1 MTGYRGLQNPFLQAA
16 VAFVPLCSPSGD
28 ETALPWSCDA
38 FGSYQRGSYETEDR
52 HYVQELQSCHTDVLY
67 YLKDPYYRF
76 NDMMYRWISLDNWT
90 YSRSFQTPFDIRKWQ
105 KVNLVFEG
113 LDTVSEILMNNI
125 TLGRTDNMFIRYSFD
140 ITSVIKEVNFVE
152 VRFLSA
158 ISYAAE
164 QSRYHKAYS
173 IPPACPP
180 PVQKGECHANFIRK
194 EQCSFSWDWGPSFP
208 TQGIWKDVRIEAY
221 NHYNLIY
228 FSVSSFFVNSAQ
240 LWSLEIESIFDVVSS
255 KPVAGLVTVS
265 IPELQTQQ
273 TFSVKLQ
280 PGEGSIVLLVNINKS
295 SIVEA
300 WWPNG
305 HGKQTGYDMISTF
318 ILEPG
323 YQIEK
328 FSKAYFRTVELVQ
341 EPIPGSPGLSFYF
354 RINGRP
360 IFFKG
365 SNWIPADSFQDRVTS
380 DTLWLLLKSATDANM
395 NALRVWG
402 GGVYEQDEFYDIC
415 DELGI
420 MIWQDFMFAC
430 ALYPADG
437 NYLESVR
444 AEVSHQVRR
453 LKSHPSIILWSG
465 NNENEA
471 AIASNWFSIPY
482 ADREV
487 YIKDYVT
494 LYVKN
499 IREIVLTED
508 KSRPFVA
515 SSPTNG
521 LESVKEGWLSQN
533 PYDTHYGDTH
543 FYDYSSDCWKWTV
556 YPKTRFASE
565 YGFQSWPSF
574 STIEKVS
581 STEDWSYTSNF
592 SLHRQHHE
600 NGNDQM
606 LQQIGLN
613 FKLPRSTDPIKKF
626 KDTIYL
632 TQKLAQLGESVAAC
646 STLVGPFPQLGPLM
660 KLSGD
665 ARECWPSIIH
675 HCSKCCT
682 VTPCFRVMQA
692 QCIKTETEFYRFSQ
706 SEIIKG
712 EGHTMGALYWQLN
725 DIWQAPSWASLEYG
739 GKWKLLHY
747 FAQNFFAPLLPVA
760 YEDKG
765 LLNIYGVSDFHVDHP
780 VTLRIIVHSWS
791 SLEPVCTLAEDN
803 VTVKAQSAV
812 PIYKESI
819 SDLLERCRNC
829 TRKSCVITFCLVG
842 EGGLQSPVN
851 HHFLSSLKDAVGL
864 EKPQLN
870 AFISQQDDL
879 YIFVLKTT
887 AIAPFVYLDVG
898 SIKGRFSDNGFL
910 MTEKKKVVVFY
921 PWEPTSVEELEKSLT
936 LTSLVDVD

>member
-1 MTGYRGLQNPFLQAA
+1 MGPAA
-16 VAFVPLCSPSGD
+16 VLLVLLLPLAVAAGGPEVHSLRGSWQLRSGNGSVSLRAEVPGCVH
-28 ETALPWSCDA
+28 TALLCQ
-38 FGSYQRGSYETEDR
+38 GLIQ
-52 HYVQELQSCHTDVLY
+52 
-67 YLKDPYYRF
+67 DPYYRF
-76 NDMMYRWISLDNWT
+76 NDVMYRWISLDNWT
-90 YSRSFQTPFDIRKWQ
+90 YSRTFKTPFDIRKWQ

-113 LDTVSEILMNNI
+113 VDTVAQILLNNV
-125 TLGRTDNMFIRYSFD
+125 TLGRTDNMFNRYSFD
-140 ITSVIKEVNFVE
+140 ISSVIQEVNCVE

-158 ISYAAE
+158 VSYAAE
-164 QSRYHKAYS
+164 QSRCHKAHS

-180 PVQKGECHANFIRK
+180 PVQKGECHVNFIRK
-194 EQCSFSWDWGPSFP
+194 
-208 TQGIWKDVRIEAY
+208 
-221 NHYNLIY
+221 
-228 FSVSSFFVNSAQ
+228 SAA
-240 LWSLEIESIFDVVSS
+240 L
-255 KPVAGLVTVS
+255 
-265 IPELQTQQ
+265 
-273 TFSVKLQ
+273 
-280 PGEGSIVLLVNINKS
+280 
-295 SIVEA
+295 EA

-305 HGKQTGYDMISTF
+305 HGKQTGYNMTTTF
-318 ILEPG
+318 MMEAG
-323 YQIEK
+323 CQIEK
-328 FSKAYFRTVELVQ
+328 FSKVYFRTVELIQ

-360 IFFKG
+360 IFIKG

-380 DTLWLLLKSATDANM
+380 DTLRLLLKSAADANM

-415 DELGI
+415 DEMGI

-430 ALYPADG
+430 ALYPT
-437 NYLESVR
+437 NQNFLESVR

-482 ADREV
+482 PDIGV

-499 IREIVLTED
+499 IREIVLRED
-508 KSRPFVA
+508 KSRPFVT

-521 LESVKEGWLSQN
+521 LESVKEGWLSHN

-543 FYDYSSDCWKWTV
+543 FYDYSNDCWNWTM

-581 STEDWSYTSNF
+581 SPEDWSYTSNF

-600 NGNDQM
+600 GGNIQM
-606 LQQIGLN
+606 LQEIGRH
-613 FKLPRSTDPIKKF
+613 FKLPQSPDPVKQF
-626 KDTIYL
+626 KDMIYL
-632 TQKLAQLGESVAAC
+632 TQ
-646 STLVGPFPQLGPLM
+646 
-660 KLSGD
+660 
-665 ARECWPSIIH
+665 
-675 HCSKCCT
+675 
-682 VTPCFRVMQA
+682 VMQA

-706 SEIIKG
+706 SEIING

-765 LLNIYGVSDFHVDHP
+765 MLHIYGVSDLHEDHK
-780 VTLRIIVHSWS
+780 VTLRVTVHAWS
-791 SLEPVCTLAEDN
+791 SLEPVCTLAKEG

-819 SDLLERCRNC
+819 CDLLGRCRNC
-829 TRKSCVITFCLVG
+829 TRESCVITFCLVG
-842 EGGLQSPVN
+842 EDGLQSPRN
-851 HHFLSSLKDAVGL
+851 HYFLSSLKDAVGL
-864 EKPQLN
+864 EKTQLS
-870 AFISQQDDL
+870 ASVSQQDDI
-879 YIFVLKTT
+879 YIFVLQTT
-887 AIAPFVYLDVG
+887 AVAPFVTLDVG

-910 MTEKKKVVVFY
+910 MTEKKKTVVFY
-921 PWEPTSVEELEKSLT
+921 PWEPTTVEELESSLI
-936 LTSLVDVD
+936 LTSLLDVV

>member
-1 MTGYRGLQNPFLQAA
+1 SLRGSWRLHSGNGSVSLRAEVPGCVHTALLGRGLIQ
-16 VAFVPLCSPSGD
+16 
-28 ETALPWSCDA
+28 
-38 FGSYQRGSYETEDR
+38 
-52 HYVQELQSCHTDVLY
+52 
-67 YLKDPYYRF
+67 DPYYRF
-76 NDMMYRWISLDNWT
+76 NDVMYRWISLDNWT
-90 YSRSFQTPFDIRKWQ
+90 YSRTFKTPFDIRKWQ

-113 LDTVSEILMNNI
+113 VDTVAQILLNNV
-125 TLGRTDNMFIRYSFD
+125 TLGRTDNMFNRYSFD
-140 ITSVIKEVNFVE
+140 ITSVIQEVNFIE
-152 VRFLSA
+152 VRFSSA

-164 QSRYHKAYS
+164 QSRCHKAHS

-180 PVQKGECHANFIRK
+180 PVQKGECHVNFIRK

-221 NHYNLIY
+221 NHYHLIY
-228 FSVSSFFVNSAQ
+228 FSITPFFVKSAQ
-240 LWSLEIESIFDVVSS
+240 QWYLEVESIFDVVSS
-255 KPVAGLVTVS
+255 KPIAGLVTVN
-265 IPELQTQQ
+265 IPKLQTQQ
-273 TFSVKLQ
+273 MFSVKLQ
-280 PGEGSIVLLVNINKS
+280 PGEGSIVLLVNINKVKS
-295 SIVEA
+295 AAVEA

-305 HGKQTGYDMISTF
+305 HGKQTGYNMTTTF
-318 ILEPG
+318 IMETG
-323 YQIEK
+323 CQIEK
-328 FSKAYFRTVELVQ
+328 FSKVYFRTVELVQ

-360 IFFKG
+360 IFIKG
-365 SNWIPADSFQDRVTS
+365 SNWIPADSFQDRVTY
-380 DTLWLLLKSATDANM
+380 DTLRLLLKSAADANM

-402 GGVYEQDEFYDIC
+402 GGVYEQDEFYNIC
-415 DELGI
+415 DEIGI

-430 ALYPADG
+430 ALYPTNQ

-482 ADREV
+482 PDIGV

-499 IREIVLTED
+499 IREIVLSED

-521 LESVKEGWLSQN
+521 LESVKEGWLSRD

-543 FYDYSSDCWKWTV
+543 FYDYNSDCWNWTV

-581 STEDWSYTSNF
+581 SPEDWSYTSNF

-600 NGNDQM
+600 GGNIQM
-606 LQQIGLN
+606 LQEIGCH
-613 FKLPRSTDPIKKF
+613 FKLPQSPDPVKQF
-626 KDTIYL
+626 KDMIYL
-632 TQKLAQLGESVAAC
+632 TQ
-646 STLVGPFPQLGPLM
+646 
-660 KLSGD
+660 
-665 ARECWPSIIH
+665 
-675 HCSKCCT
+675 
-682 VTPCFRVMQA
+682 VMQA

-706 SEIIKG
+706 SEIING

-765 LLNIYGVSDFHVDHP
+765 MLHIYGVSDLHEDHKL
-780 VTLRIIVHSWS
+780 TLRVIVHAWS
-791 SLEPVCTLAEDN
+791 SLEPVCTLAKEG

-819 SDLLERCRNC
+819 SDLLERGRNC

-842 EGGLQSPVN
+842 EDGLRSPAN
-851 HHFLSSLKDAVGL
+851 HYFLSSFKDAVGL
-864 EKPQLN
+864 EKTQLS
-870 AFISQQDDL
+870 ASVSQQDDV
-879 YIFVLKTT
+879 YIFVLQTT
-887 AIAPFVYLDVG
+887 AIAPFVTLDVG

-910 MTEKKKVVVFY
+910 MTEKEKMVVFY
-921 PWEPTSVEELEKSLT
+921 PWEPTSVEELESSLI
-936 LTSLVDVD
+936 LTSLLDVV

>member
-1 MTGYRGLQNPFLQAA
+1 MGRAALLPLLLVAAAGRAGVSAAGGPEVRSLRGSWWLANGNGSVVLRGEVPGCVHTALHRRGLIQ
-16 VAFVPLCSPSGD
+16 
-28 ETALPWSCDA
+28 
-38 FGSYQRGSYETEDR
+38 
-52 HYVQELQSCHTDVLY
+52 
-67 YLKDPYYRF
+67 DPYYRF
-76 NDMMYRWISLDNWT
+76 NDVTYRWISLDNWT
-90 YSRSFQTPFDIRKWQ
+90 YSRTFKTPFDDRKWQ

-113 LDTVSEILMNNI
+113 VDTVAQILINNI
-125 TLGRTDNMFIRYSFD
+125 TLGRTDNMFNRYSFD

-152 VRFLSA
+152 VRFFSA
-158 ISYAAE
+158 VSYAAE
-164 QSRYHKAYS
+164 QSRCHKAYS

-221 NHYNLIY
+221 NHYHLIY
-228 FSVSSFFVNSAQ
+228 FSLTSFFEKSAQ
-240 LWSLEIESIFDVVSS
+240 QWSLEIESIFDVVSS
-255 KPVAGLVTVS
+255 KPIAGLVTVN
-265 IPELQTQQ
+265 IPKLQTQQ

-280 PGEGSIVLLVNINKS
+280 PGEGSVVLLVNINKS
-295 SIVEA
+295 STVEA

-305 HGKQTGYDMISTF
+305 HGKQTGYNMTTTF
-318 ILEPG
+318 IMEAG

-328 FSKAYFRTVELVQ
+328 SSKAYFRTVELVQ

-360 IFFKG
+360 IFIKG
-365 SNWIPADSFQDRVTS
+365 SNWIPADSFQDRVTY
-380 DTLWLLLKSATDANM
+380 DTLWLLLKSAADANM

-415 DELGI
+415 DEIGI

-430 ALYPADG
+430 ALYPTDQY
-437 NYLESVR
+437 YLESVR

-487 YIKDYVT
+487 YIKDYVM

-508 KSRPFVA
+508 KSRPFIA

-543 FYDYSSDCWKWTV
+543 FYDYSNDCWNWTV

-606 LQQIGLN
+606 LQQIGHH
-613 FKLPRSTDPIKKF
+613 FKLPQSTDPIKKF
-626 KDTIYL
+626 KDMIYL
-632 TQKLAQLGESVAAC
+632 TQ
-646 STLVGPFPQLGPLM
+646 
-660 KLSGD
+660 
-665 ARECWPSIIH
+665 
-675 HCSKCCT
+675 
-682 VTPCFRVMQA
+682 VMQA

-706 SEIIKG
+706 SEIIRG

-747 FAQNFFAPLLPVA
+747 FAQNFLAPLLPVA

-765 LLNIYGVSDFHVDHP
+765 VLYIYGVSDLHADHKL
-780 VTLRIIVHSWS
+780 TLRVIVHTWS
-791 SLEPVCTLAEDN
+791 SLEPVCTLAKEG

-819 SDLLERCRNC
+819 DDLLERCRNC

-842 EGGLQSPVN
+842 EGGLQSPTN

-864 EKPQLN
+864 EKSHFS
-870 AFISQQDDL
+870 ASVSQQDDI
-879 YIFVLKTT
+879 YIFVLQTT
-887 AIAPFVYLDVG
+887 AIAPFVSLDVG
-898 SIKGRFSDNGFL
+898 NIKGRFSDNGFL
-910 MTEKKKVVVFY
+910 MTEQKKVVVFY
-921 PWEPTSVEELEKSLT
+921 PWEPTGVEELEKSLT
-936 LTSLVDVD
+936 LTSLVDVV

>member
-1 MTGYRGLQNPFLQAA
+1 MGSAALLLPALLLRLAVAAGGAEVRSLRGSWRLRSGNGSLSLRAEVPGCVHTALLGRGLIQ
-16 VAFVPLCSPSGD
+16 
-28 ETALPWSCDA
+28 
-38 FGSYQRGSYETEDR
+38 
-52 HYVQELQSCHTDVLY
+52 
-67 YLKDPYYRF
+67 DPYYRF

-90 YSRSFQTPFDIRKWQ
+90 YSRTFKTPFDIRKWQ

-113 LDTVSEILMNNI
+113 VDTVAQILLNNV
-125 TLGRTDNMFIRYSFD
+125 TLGGTDNMFNRYSFD
-140 ITSVIKEVNFVE
+140 ITSVIQEVNLVE
-152 VRFLSA
+152 VRFVSA
-158 ISYAAE
+158 VSYAAE
-164 QSRYHKAYS
+164 QSRCHKAHS

-180 PVQKGECHANFIRK
+180 PVQKGECHVNFIRK

-221 NHYNLIY
+221 NHYHLIY
-228 FSVSSFFVNSAQ
+228 FSITPFFAKSAQ
-240 LWSLEIESIFDVVSS
+240 QWYLEVESIFDVVSS
-255 KPVAGLVTVS
+255 KPIAGLATVN
-265 IPELQTQQ
+265 IPKLQTQQ

-295 SIVEA
+295 AAVEV

-305 HGKQTGYDMISTF
+305 HGKQTGYNMTTTF
-318 ILEPG
+318 MMEARG
-323 YQIEK
+323 QMEK
-328 FSKAYFRTVELVQ
+328 FSKVYFRTVELVQ

-360 IFFKG
+360 IFIKG
-365 SNWIPADSFQDRVTS
+365 SNWIPADSFQDRVTY
-380 DTLWLLLKSATDANM
+380 DILRLLLKSAADANM

-402 GGVYEQDEFYDIC
+402 GGIYEQDEFYDIC
-415 DELGI
+415 DEIGI

-430 ALYPADG
+430 ALYPTDQ

-471 AIASNWFSIPY
+471 AIASNWFSLPY
-482 ADREV
+482 SDIGV

-499 IREIVLTED
+499 IREIVLSED
-508 KSRPFVA
+508 KSRPFVT

-543 FYDYSSDCWKWTV
+543 FYDYNSDCWNWTM

-581 STEDWSYTSNF
+581 SPEDWSYTSNF

-600 NGNDQM
+600 GGNIQM
-606 LQQIGLN
+606 LQETGHH
-613 FKLPRSTDPIKKF
+613 FKLPQSSDPVQKF
-626 KDTIYL
+626 KDMIYL
-632 TQKLAQLGESVAAC
+632 TQ
-646 STLVGPFPQLGPLM
+646 
-660 KLSGD
+660 
-665 ARECWPSIIH
+665 
-675 HCSKCCT
+675 
-682 VTPCFRVMQA
+682 VMQA

-706 SEIIKG
+706 SEIING

-765 LLNIYGVSDFHVDHP
+765 MLHIYGVSDLHEDHKL
-780 VTLRIIVHSWS
+780 TLRVIVHAWS
-791 SLEPVCTLAEDN
+791 SLEPVCTLAKEG

-842 EGGLQSPVN
+842 EDGLWSPTN
-851 HHFLSSLKDAVGL
+851 HYFLSSLKDAVGL
-864 EKPQLN
+864 EKTQLS
-870 AFISQQDDL
+870 ASISQQDDI
-879 YIFVLKTT
+879 YIFVLQTT
-887 AIAPFVYLDVG
+887 AIAPFVTLDVG

-910 MTEKKKVVVFY
+910 MTEKKKMVVFY
-921 PWEPTSVEELEKSLT
+921 PWEPTNVEELKSSLI
-936 LTSLVDVD
+936 LTSLLDVV

>member
-1 MTGYRGLQNPFLQAA
+1 MAVRRRRRGAAAPPEPPARSGRRPCRLSGRRAGAAMGRAALLPLLLVATAGRAGVSAAGGPEVHSLRGSWRLGNGNGSVVLRGEVPGCVHTALHRRGLIQ
-16 VAFVPLCSPSGD
+16 
-28 ETALPWSCDA
+28 
-38 FGSYQRGSYETEDR
+38 
-52 HYVQELQSCHTDVLY
+52 
-67 YLKDPYYRF
+67 DPYYRF
-76 NDMMYRWISLDNWT
+76 NDVMYRWISLDNWT
-90 YSRSFQTPFDIRKWQ
+90 YSRTFKTPFDIRKWQ

-113 LDTVSEILMNNI
+113 VDTVAQILINNI
-125 TLGRTDNMFIRYSFD
+125 TLGRTDNMFNRYSFD
-140 ITSVIKEVNFVE
+140 ITSMIKEVNFVE

-158 ISYAAE
+158 VSYAAE
-164 QSRYHKAYS
+164 QSRCHKAYS

-221 NHYNLIY
+221 NHYHLIY
-228 FSVSSFFVNSAQ
+228 FSLTSFFGV
-240 LWSLEIESIFDVVSS
+240 
-255 KPVAGLVTVS
+255 VTVN
-265 IPELQTQQ
+265 IPKLQTQQ
-273 TFSVKLQ
+273 TFGVKLQ

-295 SIVEA
+295 SAVEA

-305 HGKQTGYDMISTF
+305 HGKQTGYNMTTTF
-318 ILEPG
+318 IMEAG

-354 RINGRP
+354 KINGRP
-360 IFFKG
+360 IFIKG
-365 SNWIPADSFQDRVTS
+365 SNWIPADSFQDRVTY
-380 DTLWLLLKSATDANM
+380 DTLWLLLKSAADANM

-402 GGVYEQDEFYDIC
+402 GGVYEQDEFYNIC
-415 DELGI
+415 DEIGI

-430 ALYPADG
+430 ALYPTDQ

-487 YIKDYVT
+487 YIKDYVL

-508 KSRPFVA
+508 KSRPFIA

-543 FYDYSSDCWKWTV
+543 FYDYSNDCWNWTV

-606 LQQIGLN
+606 LQQIGRH
-613 FKLPRSTDPIKKF
+613 FKLPQSTDPIKKF
-626 KDTIYL
+626 KDMIYL
-632 TQKLAQLGESVAAC
+632 TQ
-646 STLVGPFPQLGPLM
+646 
-660 KLSGD
+660 
-665 ARECWPSIIH
+665 
-675 HCSKCCT
+675 
-682 VTPCFRVMQA
+682 VMQA

-760 YEDKG
+760 YEDKDV
-765 LLNIYGVSDFHVDHP
+765 LYIYGVSDLHADRKL
-780 VTLRIIVHSWS
+780 TLRVVVHAWS
-791 SLEPVCTLAEDN
+791 SLEPVCTLAKDG

-812 PIYKESI
+812 LIYMESI
-819 SDLLERCRNC
+819 NNLLERCRNC

-842 EGGLQSPVN
+842 EGGLQSPTN

-864 EKPQLN
+864 EKTHLS
-870 AFISQQDDL
+870 ASVSQRDDI
-879 YIFVLKTT
+879 YIFVLQTT
-887 AIAPFVYLDVG
+887 AIAPFVSLDVG
-898 SIKGRFSDNGFL
+898 RIKGRFSDNGFL
-910 MTEKKKVVVFY
+910 MIEKKKVVVFY
-921 PWEPTSVEELEKSLT
+921 PWEPTSVEELEESLT
-936 LTSLVDVD
+936 LTSLVDVV

>member
-1 MTGYRGLQNPFLQAA
+1 MRGGGRSGAA
-16 VAFVPLCSPSGD
+16 MRRAAPLVLVLMMVWGGMVVVAASRAGASTPEVQSLRGKWRLWNGNGSVVLGGEVPGCVH
-28 ETALPWSCDA
+28 TAL
-38 FGSYQRGSYETEDR
+38 QRQGLI
-52 HYVQELQSCHTDVLY
+52 Q
-67 YLKDPYYRF
+67 DPYYRF
-76 NDMMYRWISLDNWT
+76 NDVMYRWISLDNWT
-90 YSRSFQTPFDIRKWQ
+90 YSRTFNTPFDIRKWQ

-113 LDTVSEILMNNI
+113 VDTVAQIRMNNI

-140 ITSVIKEVNFVE
+140 ISSLIREVNVVE
-152 VRFLSA
+152 VHFLSA

-164 QSRYHKAYS
+164 QSRCHKGYS

-180 PVQKGECHANFIRK
+180 PVQQGECHVNFIRK

-221 NHYNLIY
+221 SHYHLIY
-228 FSVSSFFVNSAQ
+228 FSSTPFFEKSAQ
-240 LWSLEIESIFDVVSS
+240 QWSLEIKAIFHVVSS
-255 KPVAGLVTVS
+255 KPIAGLVTVS
-265 IPELQTQQ
+265 IPKLQTQQ
-273 TFSVKLQ
+273 TFGVKLQ

-295 SIVEA
+295 ATVEA

-305 HGKQTGYDMISTF
+305 HGKQTGYNMTTTF
-318 ILEPG
+318 SMEAG

-360 IFFKG
+360 IFLKG
-365 SNWIPADSFQDRVTS
+365 SNWIPADSFQDRVTP
-380 DTLWLLLKSATDANM
+380 DILWLLLKSAADANM

-402 GGVYEQDEFYDIC
+402 GGIYEQDEFYDIC

-430 ALYPADG
+430 ALYPTDQS
-437 NYLESVR
+437 YLESVR

-471 AIASNWFSIPY
+471 AIASNWFSIPA
-482 ADREV
+482 ADKEV
-487 YIKDYVT
+487 YIKDYIM
-494 LYVKN
+494 LYVEN
-499 IREIVLTED
+499 IREVVLNED
-508 KSRPFVA
+508 QSRPFVA

-521 LESVKEGWLSQN
+521 LETVREGWVSQN

-543 FYDYSSDCWKWTV
+543 FYDYQSDCWSWTV

-600 NGNDQM
+600 HGNDQM
-606 LQQIGLN
+606 LQQIGHH
-613 FKLPRSTDPIKKF
+613 FKLPQGTDPMKKF
-626 KDTIYL
+626 RDMIYL
-632 TQKLAQLGESVAAC
+632 TQ
-646 STLVGPFPQLGPLM
+646 
-660 KLSGD
+660 
-665 ARECWPSIIH
+665 
-675 HCSKCCT
+675 
-682 VTPCFRVMQA
+682 VMQA
-692 QCIKTETEFYRFSQ
+692 QCMKTETEFYRLSQ
-706 SEIIKG
+706 SEIIRG

-765 LLNIYGVSDFHVDHP
+765 VLYIYAISDLHGDHTL
-780 VTLRIIVHSWS
+780 TLRVVVHTWS
-791 SLEPVCTLAEDN
+791 SLEPVCTLAKEG
-803 VTVKAQSAV
+803 VTVRAQSAV

-819 SDLLERCRNC
+819 NDLLERCRNC
-829 TRKSCVITFCLVG
+829 TRESCVITFCLVG
-842 EGGLQSPVN
+842 EGELQSPVN

-864 EKPQLN
+864 EETQLS
-870 AFISQQDDL
+870 ASVSQQDDI
-879 YIFVLKTT
+879 YEFVLQTT
-887 AIAPFVYLDVG
+887 GIAPFVSLDVG

-921 PWEPTSVEELEKSLT
+921 PWEPTSVEDLEKSLT
-936 LTSLVDVD
+936 LTSLLDIV

>member
-1 MTGYRGLQNPFLQAA
+1 MAVRRRRRGAAAPPEPPARSGRRPRRLSGRRAGAAMGRAPLLLLLLVATAGRAGVSAAGGPEVHSLRGSWRLGNGNGSVVLRGEVPGCVHTALHRRGLIQ
-16 VAFVPLCSPSGD
+16 
-28 ETALPWSCDA
+28 
-38 FGSYQRGSYETEDR
+38 
-52 HYVQELQSCHTDVLY
+52 
-67 YLKDPYYRF
+67 DPYYRF
-76 NDMMYRWISLDNWT
+76 NDVMYRWISLDNWT
-90 YSRSFQTPFDIRKWQ
+90 YSRTFKTPFDIRKWQ

-113 LDTVSEILMNNI
+113 VDTVAQILINNI
-125 TLGRTDNMFIRYSFD
+125 TLGRTDNMFNRYSFD

-158 ISYAAE
+158 VSYAAE
-164 QSRYHKAYS
+164 QSRCHKAYS

-221 NHYNLIY
+221 NHYHLIY
-228 FSVSSFFVNSAQ
+228 FSLTSFFVKSAQ
-240 LWSLEIESIFDVVSS
+240 QWSLEIESIFDVVSS
-255 KPVAGLVTVS
+255 KPIAGLVTVN
-265 IPELQTQQ
+265 IPKLQTQQ
-273 TFSVKLQ
+273 TFGVKLQ

-295 SIVEA
+295 SAVEA

-305 HGKQTGYDMISTF
+305 HGKQTGYNMTTTF
-318 ILEPG
+318 IMEAG

-354 RINGRP
+354 KINGRP
-360 IFFKG
+360 IFIKG
-365 SNWIPADSFQDRVTS
+365 SNWIPADSFQDRVTY
-380 DTLWLLLKSATDANM
+380 DTLWLLLKSAADANM

-402 GGVYEQDEFYDIC
+402 GGVYEQDEFYNIC
-415 DELGI
+415 DEIGI

-430 ALYPADG
+430 ALYPTDQ

-444 AEVSHQVRR
+444 AEVSHQ
-453 LKSHPSIILWSG
+453 
-465 NNENEA
+465 
-471 AIASNWFSIPY
+471 
-482 ADREV
+482 
-487 YIKDYVT
+487 
-494 LYVKN
+494 
-499 IREIVLTED
+499 ED
-508 KSRPFVA
+508 KSRPFIA

-543 FYDYSSDCWKWTV
+543 FYDYSNDCWNWTV

-606 LQQIGLN
+606 LQQIGHH
-613 FKLPRSTDPIKKF
+613 FKLPQSTDPIKKF

-632 TQKLAQLGESVAAC
+632 TQ
-646 STLVGPFPQLGPLM
+646 
-660 KLSGD
+660 
-665 ARECWPSIIH
+665 
-675 HCSKCCT
+675 
-682 VTPCFRVMQA
+682 VMQA

-760 YEDKG
+760 YEDKDV
-765 LLNIYGVSDFHVDHP
+765 LYIYGVSDLQAEHKL
-780 VTLRIIVHSWS
+780 TLRVVVHAWS
-791 SLEPVCTLAEDN
+791 SLEPVCTLAKDS

-812 PIYKESI
+812 LIYMESI
-819 SDLLERCRNC
+819 NNLLERCRNC

-842 EGGLQSPVN
+842 EGGLQSPTN

-864 EKPQLN
+864 EKTHLS
-870 AFISQQDDL
+870 ASVSQRDDV
-879 YIFVLKTT
+879 YIFVLQTT
-887 AIAPFVYLDVG
+887 AIAPFVSLDVG
-898 SIKGRFSDNGFL
+898 RIKGRFSDNGFL

-921 PWEPTSVEELEKSLT
+921 PWEPTSVEELEESLT
-936 LTSLVDVD
+936 LTSLVDVV

>member
-1 MTGYRGLQNPFLQAA
+1 SLRGSWRLGNGNGSVVLRGEVPGCVHTALHRRGLIQ
-16 VAFVPLCSPSGD
+16 
-28 ETALPWSCDA
+28 
-38 FGSYQRGSYETEDR
+38 
-52 HYVQELQSCHTDVLY
+52 
-67 YLKDPYYRF
+67 DPYYRF
-76 NDMMYRWISLDNWT
+76 NDVMYRWISLDNWT
-90 YSRSFQTPFDIRKWQ
+90 YSRTFKTPFDARKWQ

-113 LDTVSEILMNNI
+113 VDTVAQILINNI
-125 TLGRTDNMFIRYSFD
+125 TLGRTDNMFNRYSFD

-158 ISYAAE
+158 VSYAAE
-164 QSRYHKAYS
+164 QSRCHKAYS

-221 NHYNLIY
+221 NHYHLIH
-228 FSVSSFFVNSAQ
+228 FSLTSFFVKSASQ
-240 LWSLEIESIFDVVSS
+240 WSLEIESIFDVVSS
-255 KPVAGLVTVS
+255 KPIAGLVTVS
-265 IPELQTQQ
+265 IPKLQTQQ
-273 TFSVKLQ
+273 TSSVKLQ
-280 PGEGSIVLLVNINKS
+280 PGEGSVVLLVNINKS
-295 SIVEA
+295 STVEA

-305 HGKQTGYDMISTF
+305 HGKQTGYNMTTTF
-318 ILEPG
+318 IMEAG

-341 EPIPGSPGLSFYF
+341 ESIPGSPGLSFYF

-360 IFFKG
+360 IFIKG
-365 SNWIPADSFQDRVTS
+365 SNWIPADSFQDRVTY
-380 DTLWLLLKSATDANM
+380 DILWLLLKSAADANM

-430 ALYPADG
+430 ALYPTDQ

-487 YIKDYVT
+487 YIKDYVM

-508 KSRPFVA
+508 KSRPFIA

-543 FYDYSSDCWKWTV
+543 FYDYSNDCWNWTV

-606 LQQIGLN
+606 LQQIGHH
-613 FKLPRSTDPIKKF
+613 FKLPQSTDPIKKF
-626 KDTIYL
+626 KDMIYL
-632 TQKLAQLGESVAAC
+632 TQ
-646 STLVGPFPQLGPLM
+646 
-660 KLSGD
+660 
-665 ARECWPSIIH
+665 
-675 HCSKCCT
+675 
-682 VTPCFRVMQA
+682 VMQA

-765 LLNIYGVSDFHVDHP
+765 VLYIYGVSDLHVDHKL
-780 VTLRIIVHSWS
+780 TLRVVVHAWS
-791 SLEPVCTLAEDN
+791 SLEPVCTLAKDG

-812 PIYKESI
+812 PIHKESI
-819 SDLLERCRNC
+819 NDLLERCRNC

-842 EGGLQSPVN
+842 EGGLQSPTN

-864 EKPQLN
+864 EKTQLS
-870 AFISQQDDL
+870 ASVSQRDDI
-879 YIFVLKTT
+879 YVFVLQTT
-887 AIAPFVYLDVG
+887 AIAPFVSLDVG
-898 SIKGRFSDNGFL
+898 NIKGRFSDNGFL
-910 MTEKKKVVVFY
+910 MTEKKKVVMFY

-936 LTSLVDVD
+936 LTSLVDVV

>member
-1 MTGYRGLQNPFLQAA
+1 PRSSHSTVRSLRGSWRLGNANGSVVLRGEVPGCVHTALHRRGLIQ
-16 VAFVPLCSPSGD
+16 
-28 ETALPWSCDA
+28 
-38 FGSYQRGSYETEDR
+38 
-52 HYVQELQSCHTDVLY
+52 
-67 YLKDPYYRF
+67 DPYYRF
-76 NDMMYRWISLDNWT
+76 NDVMYRWISLDNWT
-90 YSRSFQTPFDIRKWQ
+90 YSRTFKTPFDIRKWQ
-105 KVNLVFEG
+105 KVNLIFEG
-113 LDTVSEILMNNI
+113 VDTVAQILINNV
-125 TLGRTDNMFIRYSFD
+125 TLGRTDNMFNRY
-140 ITSVIKEVNFVE
+140 
-152 VRFLSA
+152 
-158 ISYAAE
+158 
-164 QSRYHKAYS
+164 
-173 IPPACPP
+173 
-180 PVQKGECHANFIRK
+180 

-221 NHYNLIY
+221 NHYHLIY
-228 FSVSSFFVNSAQ
+228 FSLTSFFVKSAQ
-240 LWSLEIESIFDVVSS
+240 QWSLEIESIFDVVSS
-255 KPVAGLVTVS
+255 KPIAGLVTVN
-265 IPELQTQQ
+265 IPKLQTQQ
-273 TFSVKLQ
+273 TFSVRLQ

-295 SIVEA
+295 SAVEA

-305 HGKQTGYDMISTF
+305 HGKQTGYNMTTTF
-318 ILEPG
+318 IMEAG

-360 IFFKG
+360 IFIKG
-365 SNWIPADSFQDRVTS
+365 SNWIPADSFQDRVTY
-380 DTLWLLLKSATDANM
+380 DTLWLLLKSAADANM

-415 DELGI
+415 DEIGI

-430 ALYPADG
+430 ALYPTDK

-482 ADREV
+482 ADKEV
-487 YIKDYVT
+487 YIKDYVM

-508 KSRPFVA
+508 KSRPFIA

-521 LESVKEGWLSQN
+521 LESVKEGWISQN

-543 FYDYSSDCWKWTV
+543 FYDYSNDCWNWTV

-581 STEDWSYTSNF
+581 SAEDWSYTSNF

-606 LQQIGLN
+606 LQQLERH
-613 FKLPRSTDPIKKF
+613 FKLPQSTDPIKKF

-632 TQKLAQLGESVAAC
+632 TQ
-646 STLVGPFPQLGPLM
+646 
-660 KLSGD
+660 
-665 ARECWPSIIH
+665 
-675 HCSKCCT
+675 
-682 VTPCFRVMQA
+682 VMQA
-692 QCIKTETEFYRFSQ
+692 QCMKIETEFYRFSQ

-765 LLNIYGVSDFHVDHP
+765 VLYIYGVSDLHVDHKL
-780 VTLRIIVHSWS
+780 TLRVVVHTWS
-791 SLEPVCTLAEDN
+791 SLESVCTIAKDS

-812 PIYKESI
+812 LIYKESI
-819 SDLLERCRNC
+819 NDLLERCRNC

-842 EGGLQSPVN
+842 EGGLQSPTN

-864 EKPQLN
+864 EKTQLS
-870 AFISQQDDL
+870 ASVSQRDDV
-879 YIFVLKTT
+879 YIFVLQTT
-887 AIAPFVYLDVG
+887 AIAPFVSLDVG

-936 LTSLVDVD
+936 LTSLVDVV

>member
-1 MTGYRGLQNPFLQAA
+1 MRGRPARSSAMGLAPPLLLLLLAAAAGRAGAEVHSLRGSWRLRNGNGSVVLPGEVPGCVHTALHRRGLIQ
-16 VAFVPLCSPSGD
+16 
-28 ETALPWSCDA
+28 
-38 FGSYQRGSYETEDR
+38 
-52 HYVQELQSCHTDVLY
+52 
-67 YLKDPYYRF
+67 DPYYRF
-76 NDMMYRWISLDNWT
+76 NDVMYRWISLDNWT
-90 YSRSFQTPFDIRKWQ
+90 YSRTFKTPFDIRKWQ

-113 LDTVSEILMNNI
+113 VDTVAQILINNI
-125 TLGRTDNMFIRYSFD
+125 TLGRTDNMFNRYTFD

-152 VRFLSA
+152 VHFLSA
-158 ISYAAE
+158 VSYAAE
-164 QSRYHKAYS
+164 QSRCHKEYS
-173 IPPACPP
+173 VPPACPP

-221 NHYNLIY
+221 NHYHLIY
-228 FSVSSFFVNSAQ
+228 FSVTSLFVKSVQ
-240 LWSLEIESIFDVVSS
+240 QWSLEIESIFDVVAS
-255 KPVAGLVTVS
+255 KPLAGLVTVN
-265 IPELQTQQ
+265 IPKLQTQQ

-295 SIVEA
+295 SAVEA

-305 HGKQTGYDMISTF
+305 HGKQTGYNTTTTF
-318 ILEPG
+318 IMETG
-323 YQIEK
+323 HQIEK
-328 FSKAYFRTVELVQ
+328 LSKAYFRTVELVQ

-360 IFFKG
+360 IFIKG
-365 SNWIPADSFQDRVTS
+365 SNWIPADSFQDRVTY
-380 DTLWLLLKSATDANM
+380 DTLWLLLKSAADANM

-430 ALYPADG
+430 ALYPTDQ

-471 AIASNWFSIPY
+471 AIASNWFSIPS
-482 ADREV
+482 ADREI
-487 YIKDYVT
+487 YIKDYVM

-499 IREIVLTED
+499 IQEIVLAED

-521 LESVKEGWLSQN
+521 LESIKEGWISQN

-543 FYDYSSDCWKWTV
+543 FYDYSSDCWNWTV

-581 STEDWSYTSNF
+581 SVEDWSYTSNF

-600 NGNDQM
+600 DGNDQM
-606 LQQIGLN
+606 LQLVGHH
-613 FKLPRSTDPIKKF
+613 FKLPQSTDPIKKF

-632 TQKLAQLGESVAAC
+632 TQ
-646 STLVGPFPQLGPLM
+646 
-660 KLSGD
+660 
-665 ARECWPSIIH
+665 
-675 HCSKCCT
+675 
-682 VTPCFRVMQA
+682 VMQA
-692 QCIKTETEFYRFSQ
+692 QCVKTETEFYRFSQ
-706 SEIIKG
+706 SEIVKG

-765 LLNIYGVSDFHVDHP
+765 VLYMYGVSDLHVDHKL
-780 VTLRIIVHSWS
+780 TLRVVVHSWS
-791 SLEPVCTLAEDN
+791 SLEPVCTLAKAD

-819 SDLLERCRNC
+819 NDLLERCKNC
-829 TRKSCVITFCLVG
+829 TRKSCVVTFWLVG
-842 EGGLQSPVN
+842 ESGLQSPRN
-851 HHFLSSLKDAVGL
+851 HHFLSSPKDAVGL
-864 EKPQLN
+864 EKAQLS
-870 AFISQQDDL
+870 ASVSQQDDI
-879 YIFVLKTT
+879 YIFALQTT
-887 AIAPFVYLDVG
+887 AIAPFVSLDVG

-910 MTEKKKVVVFY
+910 MTEKKKAVVFY

-936 LTSLVDVD
+936 LTSLLDVA

>member
-1 MTGYRGLQNPFLQAA
+1 MAVRRPRRGAAAPPGPSARSCRWQCRLFGGRAGAAMGRAAPLLLLLVAA
-16 VAFVPLCSPSGD
+16 VAGRAGASAAGGPEVHSLRGSWRLGNGNGSVVLRGEVPGCVH
-28 ETALPWSCDA
+28 TALHR
-38 FGSYQRGSYETEDR
+38 RGLI
-52 HYVQELQSCHTDVLY
+52 Q
-67 YLKDPYYRF
+67 DPYYRF
-76 NDMMYRWISLDNWT
+76 NDVMYRWISLDNWT
-90 YSRSFQTPFDIRKWQ
+90 YSRTFKPPFDVRKWQ

-113 LDTVSEILMNNI
+113 VDTVAQILINNI
-125 TLGRTDNMFIRYSFD
+125 TLGRTDNMFNRY
-140 ITSVIKEVNFVE
+140 
-152 VRFLSA
+152 
-158 ISYAAE
+158 
-164 QSRYHKAYS
+164 
-173 IPPACPP
+173 
-180 PVQKGECHANFIRK
+180 

-208 TQGIWKDVRIEAY
+208 TQGIWKDVRIETY

-228 FSVSSFFVNSAQ
+228 FSLTSFFVKSAWQ
-240 LWSLEIESIFDVVSS
+240 WSLEIESIFDVVGS
-255 KPVAGLVTVS
+255 KPIEGLVTVN
-265 IPELQTQQ
+265 IPKLQTQQ

-295 SIVEA
+295 STVEA

-305 HGKQTGYDMISTF
+305 HGKQTGYNMTTTF
-318 ILEPG
+318 IMESG

-341 EPIPGSPGLSFYF
+341 EPVPGSPGLSFYF

-360 IFFKG
+360 IFIKG
-365 SNWIPADSFQDRVTS
+365 SNWIPADSFQDRVTY
-380 DTLWLLLKSATDANM
+380 DILWLLLKSAADANM

-430 ALYPADG
+430 ALYPTDQ

-444 AEVSHQVRR
+444 AEVFHQVRR

-508 KSRPFVA
+508 KSRPFIA

-543 FYDYSSDCWKWTV
+543 FYDYSNDCWNWTV

-606 LQQIGLN
+606 LQQIGHH
-613 FKLPRSTDPIKKF
+613 FKLPQSTDPVKKF

-632 TQKLAQLGESVAAC
+632 TQ
-646 STLVGPFPQLGPLM
+646 
-660 KLSGD
+660 
-665 ARECWPSIIH
+665 
-675 HCSKCCT
+675 
-682 VTPCFRVMQA
+682 VMQA

-765 LLNIYGVSDFHVDHP
+765 VLYIYGVSDLHVDHKM
-780 VTLRIIVHSWS
+780 TLRVVVHAWS
-791 SLEPVCTLAEDN
+791 SLEPVCTLAKDS

-819 SDLLERCRNC
+819 NDLLERCRNC

-842 EGGLQSPVN
+842 EGGLQSPTN

-864 EKPQLN
+864 ENTHLS
-870 AFISQQDDL
+870 ASVSQQDDI
-879 YIFVLKTT
+879 YVFVLQTT
-887 AIAPFVYLDVG
+887 AIAPFVSLDVG

-921 PWEPTSVEELEKSLT
+921 PWEPTSVEELEESLT
-936 LTSLVDVD
+936 LTSLVDIV

>member
-1 MTGYRGLQNPFLQAA
+1 MAVRRRRRGAAGPPALPCRRPCRLSRGRAGAAMCPAAPLLLLLVAA
-16 VAFVPLCSPSGD
+16 VAAAGRVSTSAAGGPEVHSLRGSWRLGNGNGSVVLRGEVPGCVH
-28 ETALPWSCDA
+28 TALHRQ
-38 FGSYQRGSYETEDR
+38 GLIQ
-52 HYVQELQSCHTDVLY
+52 
-67 YLKDPYYRF
+67 DPYYRF

-90 YSRSFQTPFDIRKWQ
+90 YSRTFKTPFDVRKWQ

-113 LDTVSEILMNNI
+113 VDTVAQILINNI
-125 TLGRTDNMFIRYSFD
+125 TLGRTDNMFNRYNFD

-164 QSRYHKAYS
+164 QSRCHKAYS

-221 NHYNLIY
+221 NHYHLIY
-228 FSVSSFFVNSAQ
+228 FSLTSFFVKSAQ
-240 LWSLEIESIFDVVSS
+240 QWSLEIESVFDVVSS
-255 KPVAGLVTVS
+255 EPIAGLVTVN
-265 IPELQTQQ
+265 IPKLQTQQ

-295 SIVEA
+295 STVEA

-305 HGKQTGYDMISTF
+305 HGKQTGYNMTTTF
-318 ILEPG
+318 VMEAG

-328 FSKAYFRTVELVQ
+328 FSK
-341 EPIPGSPGLSFYF
+341 
-354 RINGRP
+354 
-360 IFFKG
+360 
-365 SNWIPADSFQDRVTS
+365 
-380 DTLWLLLKSATDANM
+380 
-395 NALRVWG
+395 
-402 GGVYEQDEFYDIC
+402 
-415 DELGI
+415 
-420 MIWQDFMFAC
+420 IWQDFMFAC
-430 ALYPADG
+430 ALYPTDQ

-487 YIKDYVT
+487 YIKDYVM

-499 IREIVLTED
+499 IREIVLAED
-508 KSRPFVA
+508 RSRPFIA

-521 LESVKEGWLSQN
+521 LESVKEGWVSQN

-543 FYDYSSDCWKWTV
+543 FYDYSSDCWNWTV

-574 STIEKVS
+574 STIKKVS

-600 NGNDQM
+600 NGSDQM
-606 LQQIGLN
+606 LQQIGHH
-613 FKLPRSTDPIKKF
+613 FKLPQSTDPVKKF
-626 KDTIYL
+626 KDMIYL
-632 TQKLAQLGESVAAC
+632 TQ
-646 STLVGPFPQLGPLM
+646 
-660 KLSGD
+660 
-665 ARECWPSIIH
+665 
-675 HCSKCCT
+675 
-682 VTPCFRVMQA
+682 VMQA

-765 LLNIYGVSDFHVDHP
+765 VLYIYGVSDLHVDHKL
-780 VTLRIIVHSWS
+780 TLRVVVHAWS
-791 SLEPVCTLAEDN
+791 SLEPVCTLAKDG

-819 SDLLERCRNC
+819 NDLLERCRNC

-842 EGGLQSPVN
+842 EGGLQSPTN

-864 EKPQLN
+864 QKSHLS
-870 AFISQQDDL
+870 ASVSQQDDV
-879 YIFVLKTT
+879 YIFALQTT
-887 AIAPFVYLDVG
+887 AIAPFVSLDVG

-936 LTSLVDVD
+936 LTSLVDVV